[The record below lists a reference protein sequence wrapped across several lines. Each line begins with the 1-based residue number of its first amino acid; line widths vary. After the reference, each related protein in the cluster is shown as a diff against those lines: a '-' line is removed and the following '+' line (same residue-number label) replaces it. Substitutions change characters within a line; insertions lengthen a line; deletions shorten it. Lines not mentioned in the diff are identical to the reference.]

1 MARAIWSG
9 AVSFGL
15 VTVPVKLYSATSS
28 HTVHFHQ
35 LDEKTGKRVRQKRV
49 IEGTD
54 DEVAYGDLVKGY
66 EIEKGKMV
74 VVTPDELDAV
84 APGKSRTIDLLDF
97 VDIAEVDPITWD
109 TTYYLGPQEDVG
121 AEKPYEL
128 LRKAMQS
135 TGKVGIGQFVMR
147 GKQYLCTIRP
157 LGDVLALETMYFADE
172 VRATDEIEH
181 KPSGVRVSE
190 RELGM
195 AEQLIESLTVAWKPE
210 QYRDTYHERVMELI
224 QAKAEGQEVV
234 YEEEQEAPQVSDL
247 LAALKASVE
256 ATKQGRV
263 RGAEAMRAA
272 TAGGDADEA
281 GEDADDG
288 QEARGAKA
296 SKRSKGPQGSAAAD
310 DLEQLSKTELAERAK
325 DADISGRS
333 SMTKDELV
341 EALREA
347 G

>member
-15 VTVPVKLYSATSS
+15 VTVPVKLYSAIES

-35 LDEKTGKRVRQKRV
+35 LDRDTGKRVRQRRV
-49 IEGTD
+49 LEGTD
-54 DEVAYGDLVKGY
+54 KEVAYEDLVKGY
-66 EIEKGKMV
+66 EVEKGKMV
-74 VVTPDELDAV
+74 VVTPEELEGV
-84 APGKSRTIDLLDF
+84 EPGRSRTIDLLDF
-97 VDIAEVDPITWD
+97 VDIDDVDPIAWD
-109 TTYYLGPQEDVG
+109 RTYYLGPQEDVG

-135 TGKVGIGQFVMR
+135 TGRVGIGQFVMR

-157 LGDVLALETMYFADE
+157 LDDVLALETMYFADE
-172 VRATDEIEH
+172 VRSTDEVEN

-195 AEQLIESLTVAWKPE
+195 AEQLIESLTVDWEPE
-210 QYRDTYHERVMELI
+210 KYRDTYHERVMELI
-224 QAKAEGQEVV
+224 QAKAQGKEVV
-234 YEEEQEAPQVSDL
+234 YEEQQGAPQVTDL

-256 ATKQGRV
+256 ATKKGRV
-263 RGAEAMRAA
+263 RGADAMRAA
-272 TAGGDADEA
+272 TDGHGDT
-281 GEDADDG
+281 
-288 QEARGAKA
+288 
-296 SKRSKGPQGSAAAD
+296 
-310 DLEQLSKTELAERAK
+310 DLTGLSKAELAERAK
-325 DADISGRS
+325 EADISGRS

-341 EALREA
+341 EALRKA